1 MFSQQAVF
9 VNDFEKIRFVTNPIE
24 VKTLLEVVYNLKN
37 EEPDVQL
44 IVKKKIED
52 AYEKVSAMKWDGIA
66 KRFKVIIDKLAK

>member
-1 MFSQQAVF
+1 VF
-9 VNDFEKIRFVTNPIE
+9 VNDFEKIRFVTNPME
-24 VKTLLEVVYNLKN
+24 VKTILEVVLNLKN

-66 KRFKVIIDKLAK
+66 KRFKTIIDKLAK